1 MIVDTSALY
10 AILFDEPD
18 SAHFIGML
26 ASEQGNLSMSVAT
39 QVEAYVVAHRS
50 GRPEIEA
57 ALGRMLD
64 DYGIAALAVTPEA
77 GRIAIEAHRTYGQGS
92 GHPAR
97 LNFGDCF
104 SYALAKSQG
113 EPLLFKGKDFVST
126 DIASAF

>member
-1 MIVDTSALY
+1 MIVDTSALF
-10 AILFDEPD
+10 AILFNEADNE
-18 SAHFIGML
+18 HFVGLL

-57 ALGRMLD
+57 ELGRLID
-64 DYGIAALAVTPEA
+64 DYGIVAVAVTAEA
-77 GRIAIEAHRTYGQGS
+77 GRIAIEAHRKYGKGS

-104 SYALAKSQG
+104 AYALAKAQG
-113 EPLLFKGKDFVST
+113 EPLLFKGKDFGAT
-126 DIASAF
+126 DIESVL